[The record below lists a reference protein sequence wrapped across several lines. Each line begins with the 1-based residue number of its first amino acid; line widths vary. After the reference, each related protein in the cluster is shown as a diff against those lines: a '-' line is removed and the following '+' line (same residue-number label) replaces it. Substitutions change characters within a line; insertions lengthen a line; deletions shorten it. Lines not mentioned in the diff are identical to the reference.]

1 MSNTAEVIKF
11 PAQQGKQESRMAELE
26 NGYLRL
32 ANQIQ
37 DALCIVELSGREF
50 RVLNAIVRLTYGWS
64 KKSDRIANSL
74 IADKTTL
81 KVKHV
86 SEAVLSLAY
95 RNIIILRR
103 IGQTRYIGINTNLD
117 KWAYAKPNCMKCPA
131 AFPAAEV
138 VSWVITLPESGN
150 NHPQKQG
157 KSSLKKG
164 ITIPEN
170 RDSSFTPSAI
180 PENGDNHPQKQGEV
194 SLKTGNT
201 KDILPKTNINTDLT
215 QPKPFPAGRD
225 FRDYVAGVLEGK
237 LSGASALEFH
247 DSAIATLQAAGLDVH
262 REYQVPERGDGREG
276 RIDIVVTDGNG
287 TRCGIELDRNSPR
300 QKSLL
305 KLGAVESGIC
315 VLRRGDIARR
325 TEQGVLIIGG
335 FKSAKKDRVARFD
348 PLSIPVP
355 EWLDASSWSEWVA
368 YRKQSGKA
376 IKTELTVTKAFS
388 LLKQCLD
395 EGHDPVAVINA
406 SIANGYQGLFKP
418 KFGLNSRN
426 AGRDVNH
433 ISKPDKKIPSG
444 FRG

>member
-1 MSNTAEVIKF
+1 MSMSNTAEIYKF

-86 SEAVLSLAY
+86 SEAVLNLAY

-117 KWAYAKPNCMKCPA
+117 KWAYAKPNCTKCPA

-138 VSWVITLPESGN
+138 VTWV
-150 NHPQKQG
+150 
-157 KSSLKKG
+157 
-164 ITIPEN
+164 ITIPEF
-170 RDSSFTPSAI
+170 RDSNFTPSTI
-180 PENGDNHPQKQGEV
+180 PENGDNHPQKQGKG

-225 FRDYVAGVLEGK
+225 FREYVAGVLEGK

-262 REYQVPERGDGREG
+262 REYPVPERGDGREG

-287 TRCGIELDRNSPR
+287 TRCGIELDRISPR

-335 FKSAKKDRVARFD
+335 SKSAKKDRAARFD

-368 YRKQSGKA
+368 YRQQSGKA

-418 KFGLNSRN
+418 KFGLSSRN
-426 AGRDVNH
+426 AGRDVNR
-433 ISKPDKKIPSG
+433 ISQPDKKIPTG

>member
-86 SEAVLSLAY
+86 SEVVLSLAY

-138 VSWVITLPESGN
+138 VTWV
-150 NHPQKQG
+150 
-157 KSSLKKG
+157 
-164 ITIPEN
+164 ITIPEF
-170 RDSSFTPSAI
+170 RDSNFTPSAI
-180 PENGDNHPQKQGEV
+180 PENGDNHPQKQGKG

-215 QPKPFPAGRD
+215 PSNPPR
-225 FRDYVAGVLEGK
+225 GK
-237 LSGASALEFH
+237 
-247 DSAIATLQAAGLDVH
+247 V
-262 REYQVPERGDGREG
+262 
-276 RIDIVVTDGNG
+276 
-287 TRCGIELDRNSPR
+287 
-300 QKSLL
+300 K
-305 KLGAVESGIC
+305 
-315 VLRRGDIARR
+315 
-325 TEQGVLIIGG
+325 
-335 FKSAKKDRVARFD
+335 FD

-355 EWLDASSWSEWVA
+355 EWLDASSWGEWVA
-368 YRKQSGKA
+368 YRQQSGKA

-395 EGHDPVAVINA
+395 EGQDPVAVINA

-418 KFGLNSRN
+418 KFGLSSRN

-433 ISKPDKKIPSG
+433 ISQPDKKIPAG
-444 FRG
+444 FRGAK

>member
-131 AFPAAEV
+131 AFPAADV
-138 VSWVITLPESGN
+138 VSWVITLPENGD

-215 QPKPFPAGRD
+215 PSNPPG
-225 FRDYVAGVLEGK
+225 GK
-237 LSGASALEFH
+237 
-247 DSAIATLQAAGLDVH
+247 V
-262 REYQVPERGDGREG
+262 
-276 RIDIVVTDGNG
+276 
-287 TRCGIELDRNSPR
+287 
-300 QKSLL
+300 K
-305 KLGAVESGIC
+305 
-315 VLRRGDIARR
+315 
-325 TEQGVLIIGG
+325 
-335 FKSAKKDRVARFD
+335 FD

-355 EWLDASSWSEWVA
+355 EWLDASAWSEWVA

-418 KFGLNSRN
+418 KFGLNSRK

-433 ISKPDKKIPSG
+433 ISRPDNTIPPG
-444 FRG
+444 FRGQ

>member
-1 MSNTAEVIKF
+1 MSNTAEIYKF

-86 SEAVLSLAY
+86 SEAVLNLAY

-103 IGQTRYIGINTNLD
+103 IGQIRYIGINTNLD
-117 KWAYAKPNCMKCPA
+117 KWAYAKPNCTKCPA
-131 AFPAAEV
+131 AFPAADV
-138 VSWVITLPESGN
+138 VTWV
-150 NHPQKQG
+150 
-157 KSSLKKG
+157 
-164 ITIPEN
+164 ITIPEF
-170 RDSSFTPSAI
+170 RDSNFIPSTI
-180 PENGDNHPQKQGEV
+180 PENGDNHPQKQGKG

-215 QPKPFPAGRD
+215 PSNPPR
-225 FRDYVAGVLEGK
+225 GK
-237 LSGASALEFH
+237 
-247 DSAIATLQAAGLDVH
+247 V
-262 REYQVPERGDGREG
+262 
-276 RIDIVVTDGNG
+276 
-287 TRCGIELDRNSPR
+287 
-300 QKSLL
+300 K
-305 KLGAVESGIC
+305 
-315 VLRRGDIARR
+315 
-325 TEQGVLIIGG
+325 
-335 FKSAKKDRVARFD
+335 FD

-368 YRKQSGKA
+368 YRQQSGKA

-418 KFGLNSRN
+418 KFGLSSRN

-433 ISKPDKKIPSG
+433 ISQPDKKIPTG